1 MSLKIIIIFPSIN
14 NSKNNKLMIDFFG
27 DAAKKHKKSDKK
39 QLLNSVIS

>member
-1 MSLKIIIIFPSIN
+1 MSSKIINDFSSTNKSKSN
-14 NSKNNKLMIDFFG
+14 NLMIDFFG